1 MHTLRPLSQP
11 LSQVLTEGLP
21 LLEELN
27 GVPARKPTASSVV
40 YGAAAKAGL
49 PLPLFLPLPLL
60 LPVPVPV
67 PLPLPLPLPVPV
79 PLPKAGGD
87 VRSRIEQEYRP
98 LLKVQVA
105 ACTVR

>member
-1 MHTLRPLSQP
+1 
-11 LSQVLTEGLP
+11 

-27 GVPARKPTASSVV
+27 GVPARKPTASSIV
-40 YGAAAKAGL
+40 YGAAA
-49 PLPLFLPLPLL
+49 
-60 LPVPVPV
+60 
-67 PLPLPLPLPVPV
+67 
-79 PLPKAGGD
+79 KAGGD

>member
-1 MHTLRPLSQP
+1 MPHPSYPTRTEGRGGFRP
-11 LSQVLTEGLP
+11 QVLAEGLP

-27 GVPARKPTASSVV
+27 GVPARKPTASSIV
-40 YGAAAKAGL
+40 YGAAA
-49 PLPLFLPLPLL
+49 
-60 LPVPVPV
+60 
-67 PLPLPLPLPVPV
+67 
-79 PLPKAGGD
+79 KAGGD